1 MQPQAFPRSGPGRT
15 LALGVVLGTVWLFWA
30 ATALTVFATFVV
42 VTWNDRVEA
51 LSDDDAGAA
60 AQPTYVVTRL
70 RPVGVP
76 ESAQQVEEAL
86 ELGAPLGGEGAVRL
100 LFHMSCEGGL
110 LTVVTTEEV
119 LYSEVSC
126 SQAPSRR
133 QAERLLGEP
142 VHLQAGRGTVVL
154 ESADAGRF
162 ELDATSS
169 WLDRP

>member
-1 MQPQAFPRSGPGRT
+1 MQPQAFPRNGRGRT

-51 LSDDDAGAA
+51 LADDGAGAG

-70 RPVGVP
+70 RPAGVP
-76 ESAQQVEEAL
+76 ETAQQVEESL
-86 ELGAPLGGEGAVRL
+86 ELGAPLSGEGAVRL
-100 LFHMSCEGGL
+100 LFHMSCERGL

-133 QAERLLGEP
+133 QVDRMLGAP
-142 VHLQAGRGTVVL
+142 VHVQASPGTVML
-154 ESADAGRF
+154 ESADAGRI
-162 ELDATSS
+162 ELDAASS
-169 WLDRP
+169 WVDRP